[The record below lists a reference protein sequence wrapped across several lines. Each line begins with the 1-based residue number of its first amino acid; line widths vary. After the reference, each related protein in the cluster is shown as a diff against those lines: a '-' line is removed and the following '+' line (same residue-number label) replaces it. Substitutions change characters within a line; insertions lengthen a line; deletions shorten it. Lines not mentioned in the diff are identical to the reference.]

1 MITFKPGEIKKSGD
15 MYFIYGDGGTGKTSL
30 SKLFPGKKLLLTFDG
45 SWNALVGTTDTAV
58 MAFEKSDEVT
68 LQRTVD
74 KYLNQYLVNDAF
86 DVIILD
92 NVTALQNFVLENIDG
107 ASKDSRQ
114 NYQKLQAWF
123 RSLAN
128 SLRDSH
134 KTILATAHQIDNGGN
149 GLDGKGRFEADMNQ
163 KTFNAFTGPFDVVGR
178 IYKEKGERFI
188 DMDTENGNHAKNRID
203 DRTLIKAEELLNN
216 EEEKKEEN

>member
-30 SKLFPGKKLLLTFDG
+30 SKLFKGKKLLLTFDG

-58 MAFEKSDEVT
+58 MAFGKSDEAT
-68 LQRTVD
+68 LQKSVEQW
-74 KYLNQYLVNDAF
+74 LSQYLYSDEF

-107 ASKDSRQ
+107 ASKDGRQ

-128 SLRDSH
+128 SLRESN
-134 KTILATAHQIDNGGN
+134 KTVLATAHQIDNGGN

-178 IYKEKGERFI
+178 IYKEQGERFI

-203 DRTLIKAEELLNN
+203 DRTLIKANELLNN
-216 EEEKKEEN
+216 LEEKKEDN

>member
-1 MITFKPGEIKKSGD
+1 MITFKPGQIQKSGD

-30 SKLFPGKKLLLTFDG
+30 SKLFKGKKLLLTFDG

-58 MAFEKSDEVT
+58 MAFGKSDEAT
-68 LQRTVD
+68 LQQEVTQWLG
-74 KYLNQYLVNDAF
+74 KYLYSDDF

-107 ASKDSRQ
+107 ASKDGRQ

-128 SLRDSH
+128 SLRESN
-134 KTILATAHQIDNGGN
+134 KTVLATAHQIDNGSN

-163 KTFNAFTGPFDVVGR
+163 KTFNAFTAPFDVVGR
-178 IYKEKGERFI
+178 IYKQDGQRYI

-203 DRTLIKAEELLNN
+203 DRTIIKAEELLNN
-216 EEEKKEEN
+216 PEETEKED